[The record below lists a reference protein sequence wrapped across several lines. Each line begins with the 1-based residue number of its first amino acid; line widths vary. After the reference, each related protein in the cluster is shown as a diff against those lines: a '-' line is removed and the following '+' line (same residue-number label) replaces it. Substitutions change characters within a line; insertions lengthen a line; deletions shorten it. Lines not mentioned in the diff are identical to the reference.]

1 MTAIPK
7 KNMNSDGNDSND
19 RRGGVVLRFAIL
31 LYIGKNYRIC
41 YRSYMRYFLLK
52 IRFFLYTVIIAG
64 LLVVLQSGNRGVQ
77 KQSDTA
83 VPGQNPISQFG
94 QMVLSAYSDLTETSN
109 GQVRY
114 TAWIPD
120 WDYDAGVEG
129 FMAHATTFS
138 QVNPIWFHIDQKGKL
153 NPTEH
158 EGDPKLMKLTDQYNI
173 LLIPTI
179 QEFEANYLH
188 EAIKNENAIENHITD
203 ILKVVDRYHT
213 DGIDLD
219 YEMIYLKDKDN
230 FYSFL
235 KQLSTE
241 LKKRR
246 KKLTVD
252 VISKTSD
259 ETGAYN
265 TLVETRQVQDWSIL
279 ANYVDEI
286 RIMVYDYANSTPGG
300 SPINP
305 YPWVQEVVKYAVTKA
320 DPNKFILGTPLY
332 AYSWKNGELFKAY
345 TYDVVKEGI
354 EKRNATPVFD
364 EEAKEWRVEL
374 ADDDGTQVVWY
385 QDARSVG
392 YRLDLVKR
400 YGLGGLVF
408 WRLGGEDRGIY
419 SLLH

>member
-1 MTAIPK
+1 M
-7 KNMNSDGNDSND
+7 
-19 RRGGVVLRFAIL
+19 
-31 LYIGKNYRIC
+31 
-41 YRSYMRYFLLK
+41 
-52 IRFFLYTVIIAG
+52 
-64 LLVVLQSGNRGVQ
+64 
-77 KQSDTA
+77 
-83 VPGQNPISQFG
+83 
-94 QMVLSAYSDLTETSN
+94 
-109 GQVRY
+109 
-114 TAWIPD
+114 
-120 WDYDAGVEG
+120 
-129 FMAHATTFS
+129 
-138 QVNPIWFHIDQKGKL
+138 
-153 NPTEH
+153 
-158 EGDPKLMKLTDQYNI
+158 
-173 LLIPTI
+173 
-179 QEFEANYLH
+179 
-188 EAIKNENAIENHITD
+188 
-203 ILKVVDRYHT
+203 
-213 DGIDLD
+213 
-219 YEMIYLKDKDN
+219 
-230 FYSFL
+230 
-235 KQLSTE
+235 
-241 LKKRR
+241 
-246 KKLTVD
+246 
-252 VISKTSD
+252 
-259 ETGAYN
+259 
-265 TLVETRQVQDWSIL
+265 QDWSIL